1 MSYVIIIFNFRN
13 KIKENVNYNDLI
25 SDSEMILS
33 KECGF
38 LMSLISE
45 KGKDGIK
52 DLSNT
57 NLFGKTMLSEGGL
70 DNNLNMTKSM

>member
-33 KECGF
+33 KECG
-38 LMSLISE
+38 LLESLISE
-45 KGKDGIK
+45 KEKDGIK